1 MKICVVGEGYGIGVC
16 VMLLW
21 LLCCSVAAPTLALS
35 PFLFSPPQK
44 NTEAGRFVT
53 QDVKWF
59 SQRLDHFNPL
69 VCMYVFLCV
78 RMCMPSLPS
87 FFVLFLCC
95 GVFAAFYDSEWCGW
109 LAYGDK
115 LQWFI
120 LRLLLLGG
128 FVVCS
133 SHTPFHLQL
142 MFVCYHHHNKEESF
156 QRIRWWWLLAG
167 VIRIR
172 IEKSWKSVKRFWC

>member
-1 MKICVVGEGYGIGVC
+1 MQYSAAKEKKDHTLHLQIHTTEEKRQLLALLHPVRKKKKGIMKICVVGEGYGIGVC
-16 VMLLW
+16 VMMLW

-78 RMCMPSLPS
+78 YVCVCLL
-87 FFVLFLCC
+87 FHLFLC
-95 GVFAAFYDSEWCGW
+95 FF
-109 LAYGDK
+109 
-115 LQWFI
+115 
-120 LRLLLLGG
+120 
-128 FVVCS
+128 FVVE
-133 SHTPFHLQL
+133 FLQL
-142 MFVCYHHHNKEESF
+142 SMIVNGVVVWLMVKSF
-156 QRIRWWWLLAG
+156 SGSSLD
-167 VIRIR
+167 
-172 IEKSWKSVKRFWC
+172 FC